1 MKKHLSLLYILL
13 VSAGA
18 ARAQDITGD
27 WMGTIHDGQ
36 VELRLALH
44 IKTNGTAYTGTL
56 DSIDQGAN
64 GILLSDIAFK
74 DSKLTFQVPAVM
86 GSYEG
91 TLKGDVITGKWTQG
105 QSLDLEFRRN
115 APGAK
120 PVQRKPGKPSDIDGA
135 WLGKLD
141 ESFGGLRL
149 QFHIA
154 NMEDGLSCTLDSLDQ
169 GAKGIPVTSIT
180 RDGPTL
186 KIDMKSLGASY
197 EGKIDDKREV
207 IDGTFTQMGKSSP
220 LKLTRVKEGAS
231 LEPKRPQV
239 PVKPYPYGEEEVVV
253 ENPKAQ
259 GVKLAGT
266 LTIPPGKGPFTAV
279 ILITGSGA
287 QDRDESLMGHQPFL
301 ILADALT
308 RKGIEVLRVDD
319 RGFAKSTGNFA
330 TATSADFATD
340 AEAEI
345 AFLKTRPEVNPKK
358 IGLIGHSEGGLIAPM
373 IAARNPD
380 VAFIVMM
387 AGPGVAG
394 DQILIAQQQALAKLA
409 GVGAEK
415 LEKSGKLQGELL
427 ALIKQAPPSVS
438 DTELA
443 KQVEEKLKTE
453 VPQAQAA
460 MMAKQVTG
468 PWFRYFLAYDPAPT
482 LAKVQCPVLAI
493 NGELD
498 LQVPPKQNLPP
509 IRKALEDGHNKDFEV
524 MELPGLNHLFQ
535 TAKTGSPSE
544 YASIEETMSP
554 KALDII
560 TTWVSK
566 R

>member
-1 MKKHLSLLYILL
+1 VKHYLFLLYILA
-13 VSAGA
+13 VSVGA
-18 ARAQDITGD
+18 APQDVTGD
-27 WMGTIHDGQ
+27 WSGTIHAGQ

-44 IKTNGTAYTGTL
+44 IKTNGTGYTGTL
-56 DSIDQGAN
+56 DSLDQGAN
-64 GILLSDIAFK
+64 GIPLSEIALK

-91 TLKGDVITGKWTQG
+91 TLKGDAITGQWTQG
-105 QSLDLEFRRN
+105 QSLDLEFRRG

-120 PVQRKPGKPSDIDGA
+120 PVARKPGKPSDIDGA

-141 ESFGGLRL
+141 EGFMGLRL

-180 RDGPTL
+180 RDGSTL

-207 IDGTFTQMGKSSP
+207 IDGTFTQMGKTSP
-220 LKLTRVKEGAS
+220 LKLTRAKEGAS

-239 PVKPYPYGEEEVVV
+239 PVKPYPYREEEVVV

-287 QDRDESLMGHQPFL
+287 QDRNESLLGHQPFL

-308 RKGIEVLRVDD
+308 RKGVEVLRVDD

-340 AEAEI
+340 AEAQI

-373 IAARNPD
+373 VAARNPD

-387 AGPGVAG
+387 AGPGVPG
-394 DQILIAQQQALAKLA
+394 DQILIAQQQAIAKSS
-409 GVGAEK
+409 GVGADK

-427 ALIKQAPPSVS
+427 ALIKQAPPTMS

-443 KQVEEKLKTE
+443 KQVEEKLKAE
-453 VPQAQAA
+453 VPAPQAA

-468 PWFRYFLAYDPAPT
+468 PWFRFFVAYDPAPT
-482 LAKVQCPVLAI
+482 LVKVQCPVLAI

-498 LQVPPKQNLPP
+498 QQVPPKQNLPP
-509 IRKALEDGHNKDFEV
+509 VRKALEDGHNKDFEV
-524 MELPGLNHLFQ
+524 MELSGLNHLFQ

-554 KALDII
+554 KALDVI

>member
-1 MKKHLSLLYILL
+1 VKKYLFLLYILL
-13 VSAGA
+13 VSAVA
-18 ARAQDITGD
+18 QAQDITGD
-27 WMGTIHDGQ
+27 WMGTLQAGQ

-44 IKTNGTAYTGTL
+44 IKTSGTGYTGTL

-64 GILLSDIAFK
+64 GIPLSDIVLK

-91 TLKGDVITGKWTQG
+91 TLKAGVITGQWTQG

-115 APGAK
+115 ASGAK
-120 PVQRKPGKPSDIDGA
+120 PVGRKPGKPSDIDSA

-141 ESFGGLRL
+141 EGFMGLRL

-169 GAKGIPVTSIT
+169 GAKGIPCTSIT
-180 RDGPTL
+180 RDASTL
-186 KIDMKSLGASY
+186 KIDMKSIGASY

-207 IDGTFTQMGKSSP
+207 IDGTFTQMGKTSP
-220 LKLTRVKEGAS
+220 LKLTRAKEGAS

-239 PVKPYPYGEEEVVV
+239 PVKPYPYREEEVVV

-287 QDRDESLMGHQPFL
+287 QDRDESLLGHQPFL

-340 AEAEI
+340 AEAQI

-373 IAARNPD
+373 VAARNPD

-387 AGPGVAG
+387 AGPGVPG
-394 DQILIAQQQALAKLA
+394 DQILIAQQQAIAKSS
-409 GVGAEK
+409 GVGADK

-427 ALIKQAPPSVS
+427 ALIKQSPPTMS
-438 DTELA
+438 DAELA
-443 KQVEEKLKTE
+443 KQLEEKLKSE
-453 VPQAQAA
+453 VPPAQAA

-498 LQVPPKQNLPP
+498 QQVSPKQNLPP
-509 IRKALEDGHNKDFEV
+509 IRKAFEDGHNKDFEV
-524 MELPGLNHLFQ
+524 LELPGLNHLFQ

-544 YASIEETMSP
+544 YAVIEETMSP